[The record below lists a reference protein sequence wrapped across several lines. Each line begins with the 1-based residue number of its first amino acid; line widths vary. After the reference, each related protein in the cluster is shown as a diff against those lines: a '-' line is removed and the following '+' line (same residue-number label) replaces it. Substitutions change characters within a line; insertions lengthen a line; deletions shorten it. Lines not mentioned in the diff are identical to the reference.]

1 MRYHVSFHKEEKNP
15 CIVPAN
21 KNNSIWGL
29 NFWLSPFPSTLVFG
43 FFFLIGRVGVLSD
56 PRPTEGLTQD
66 CCRSCERWGSCT
78 NLKEHRILLWL
89 WQWPD
94 CKNPVSLPVTVG
106 TTVLDGKDG
115 PPNNVEFGIH
125 SSKHR
130 ALNLSGRV
138 HGWRLRSQLTFAIFR
153 QNSLSSSQWKYS
165 MSPFCGALVGRTGSP
180 LSITS
185 PTYPLTPHLLVPAC
199 PYSTQLFILLTWLRV
214 VNTD

>member
-1 MRYHVSFHKEEKNP
+1 MWYHVLFHKEEKNP
-15 CIVPAN
+15 CMMPAN

-43 FFFLIGRVGVLSD
+43 VFFFFNWKGWRSI
-56 PRPTEGLTQD
+56 RPEAY
-66 CCRSCERWGSCT
+66 CRSHTGLPPLFVWEVGILHKLERAPNPAVALAAARLQEFGVTSCNT
-78 NLKEHRILLWL
+78 RNHGLRRER
-89 WQWPD
+89 Q
-94 CKNPVSLPVTVG
+94 
-106 TTVLDGKDG
+106 G
-115 PPNNVEFGIH
+115 PPNNMEFGIH

-130 ALNLSGRV
+130 ALNLWGRV

-185 PTYPLTPHLLVPAC
+185 PTYPLTPHLPVPAC
-199 PYSTQLFILLTWLRV
+199 PYSTQLFS
-214 VNTD
+214 